1 MGTLPS
7 SVSEVV
13 PGDALNR
20 APARDLPGQQFV
32 ENPAPM
38 HTPSDPLFRL
48 CDYQT
53 PAWRMLRVQ
62 LEFDLDAELSLV
74 HTILNLEPDPHQAT
88 QPLRL
93 DGEDLELLDIAL
105 DGRRLAAHEYH
116 IDAEGLTIPG
126 VSGPCELR
134 TRVRICPRKNTRLE
148 GLYASRGSLFTQCE
162 AQGFRRITYA
172 IDRPDVSA
180 RYEVIL
186 RADKRQYP
194 ILLCNGDPIEHGD
207 LPDGRHFAR
216 WHDPHPKP
224 SYLFALVAGDLTHI
238 SAPFT
243 TCEGRQVQINIW
255 AADED
260 ISRCDFA
267 LGAVLRAMRWDEQ
280 RFGRAYDLSVF
291 NIVAAQDFTMGA
303 MENKGLNIF
312 NARLLLA
319 DIDTATDDDFIAI
332 ESVIGHEY
340 FHNWSGNRVTL
351 RDWFQ
356 LSLKEGLTVFRDQE
370 FTADLHSRGLKRID
384 DVRVLKA
391 RQFVEDAG
399 PLSHPVRPASYR
411 EINNFYTATVYEKGA
426 ELVRMLHTLM
436 GEGAF
441 RRGLDEYFARHDGGA
456 ATVEDL
462 VSAMARASGRE
473 LDQFLRWWEQ
483 AGTPRIEVIE
493 DFDASRGSYTVLL
506 NQHGAEPDRPLHIP
520 LSFAFYDAEGAR
532 IGIAPET
539 DAQVHNGLL
548 ELRESFHVLQLHD
561 LKQAPLPV
569 FAQGLSAPVRI
580 DMDYSPEQWARIAE
594 VESDPLSRWQALQ
607 DLARA
612 AILPGPMRPR
622 ARHALVSAQSR
633 LLGDDDADPAFV
645 AECLAL
651 PDFWDL
657 CANLTRIDIDS
668 LWREREHL
676 SDVLARQLAPALDAR
691 YHALAGHAAGGLDGR
706 SAGARRLR
714 NACLMRLSRIEPDGE
729 RAARHFDAAKGL
741 TDRLAALTALV
752 HRAAPQAPQVLQR
765 FARMHQDNSL
775 MTDRWL
781 SVLATTPRS
790 GAVLTV
796 AELLAGGFWN
806 PAHPNRVRAILA
818 PFVRN
823 NIPAF
828 HRIDGAGYDL
838 LFARLPELDSTNP
851 AIAARHLAL
860 LESWSRLDETRRSL
874 IGQHLERLESRLSS
888 RDCREMLVR
897 LRAPTKT

>member
-1 MGTLPS
+1 LAHHLAETLFTM
-7 SVSEVV
+7 
-13 PGDALNR
+13 NI
-20 APARDLPGQQFV
+20 
-32 ENPAPM
+32 
-38 HTPSDPLFRL
+38 PSDPVVRL
-48 CDYQT
+48 TDYQA

-62 LEFDLDAELSLV
+62 LEFDLEAEHTDVYATLSLQA
-74 HTILNLEPDPHQAT
+74 DPNQAA

-93 DGEDLELLDIAL
+93 DGEDLDLIHLAI
-105 DGRRLAAHEYH
+105 DGRVLAAHEYQL
-116 IDAEGLTIPG
+116 DGTGLTIAG
-126 VSGPCELR
+126 IDEACELH
-134 TRVRICPRKNTRLE
+134 TQVRICPHRNTRLE

-162 AQGFRRITYA
+162 AEGFRRITFG

-180 RYEVIL
+180 IYDVTL
-186 RADKRQYP
+186 RANKSRYP
-194 ILLCNGDPIEHGD
+194 VLLGNGDLVEQGD

-224 SYLFALVAGDLTHI
+224 SYLFALVAGALERI

-243 TCEGRQVQINIW
+243 TRDGRHVDVNLW
-255 AADED
+255 AAAAD
-260 ISRCDFA
+260 IDRCHYA
-267 LGAVLRAMRWDEQ
+267 LGAVLRAMAWDEH
-280 RFGRAYDLSVF
+280 RFGRIYDLSVF
-291 NIVAAQDFTMGA
+291 NVVAAQDFTMGA

-319 DIDTATDDDFIAI
+319 DVDTATDDDFIAI

-426 ELVRMLHTLM
+426 ELVRMLHTLL
-436 GEGAF
+436 GEASF
-441 RRGLDEYFARHDGGA
+441 RQGLDDYFASHDGGA

-462 VSAMARASGRE
+462 VAAMARASGRD
-473 LDQFLRWWEQ
+473 LGQFLRWWDQ

-493 DFDASRGSYTVLL
+493 DFDADSGSYTLLL
-506 NQHGAEPDRPLHIP
+506 NQHGADPSQPLHIP
-520 LSFAFYDAEGAR
+520 LACAFYDAGGHR
-532 IGIAPET
+532 IQTPPET
-539 DAQVHNGLL
+539 DAELHGPVL
-548 ELRESFHVLQLHD
+548 ELRESMHMLQLHG

-569 FAQGLSAPVRI
+569 FAQGLSAPVR
-580 DMDYSPEQWARIAE
+580 MDVAYTPEQLARIAE

-612 AILPGPMRPR
+612 AILPGTQGPN
-622 ARHALVSAQSR
+622 ARQALIAAQAR
-633 LLGDDDADPAFV
+633 MLADDDADPAFV

-657 CANLTRIDIDS
+657 CSDLPEIDLDGV
-668 LWREREHL
+668 WRERENL
-676 SDVLARQLAPALDAR
+676 SDLLARQLAPSLDAR
-691 YHALAGHAAGGLDGR
+691 YHALREQARGGLDGP
-706 SAGARRLR
+706 SAAARRLR
-714 NACLMRLSRIEPDGE
+714 NACLARLARIENDGV
-729 RAARHFDAAKGL
+729 RAAAHFDAACGL

-752 HRAAPQAPQVLQR
+752 HRGAPQAPEVLQR
-765 FARMHQDNSL
+765 FAQRHRGNSL
-775 MTDRWL
+775 MIDRWL
-781 SVLATTPRS
+781 SILATTPRA

-796 AELLAGGFWN
+796 AELLAGSHWN
-806 PAHPNRVRAILA
+806 AAQPNRVRAILA

-838 LFARLPELDSTNP
+838 LFARLPELDATNP

-860 LESWSRLDETRRSL
+860 LESWPRLDAARRRL
-874 IGQHLERLESRLSS
+874 IAQHLDQLESRLSS
-888 RDCREMLVR
+888 RDCREMLAR
-897 LRAPTKT
+897 LRVNTIDPVLNQTSNRPNLA